1 MTCFACG
8 AWPKRTC
15 SIQLARKEKK
25 KVFFR
30 FFCVEFLFR
39 YKLEDTGQ
47 GMQRVQSSP
56 RVAKVGKKKDRDEPL
71 FVCSFFFSKAMRDLL
86 FRTQT
91 KLGSWVGSSV
101 VHLGDKNVPNAL
113 MFLDKLR
120 FFLCFGKK
128 KKTLIVVW

>member
-1 MTCFACG
+1 MVLG
-8 AWPKRTC
+8 RRGH
-15 SIQLARKEKK
+15 ARSSLPVKK
-25 KVFFR
+25 KESAFPLFLLNFFSGTSSRILVKECSVFNLLQ
-30 FFCVEFLFR
+30 EL
-39 YKLEDTGQ
+39 
-47 GMQRVQSSP
+47 P
-56 RVAKVGKKKDRDEPL
+56 RWAKKKDRDEPL

-120 FFLCFGKK
+120 IFFMLWKK
-128 KKTLIVVW
+128 KKKL